1 MTGTR
6 AVGTPQEKLG
16 TRLRQKCWS
25 SISRNRVLNG
35 SICYVQMLL
44 ETIELLLDYD
54 LCVLT
59 HQKMLCVYSCPIFRD
74 LLQDTALFMPLVVG
88 HIDVR

>member
-1 MTGTR
+1 
-6 AVGTPQEKLG
+6 
-16 TRLRQKCWS
+16 
-25 SISRNRVLNG
+25 
-35 SICYVQMLL
+35 MLL